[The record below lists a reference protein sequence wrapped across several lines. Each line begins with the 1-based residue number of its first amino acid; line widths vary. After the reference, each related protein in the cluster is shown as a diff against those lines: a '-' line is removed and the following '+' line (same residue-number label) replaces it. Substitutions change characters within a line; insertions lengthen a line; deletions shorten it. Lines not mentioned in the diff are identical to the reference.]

1 MPKLERNVDWVKE
14 LQTLVAT
21 ADTPQE
27 RKAAFAFA
35 EAIHPY
41 LEKPDLLR
49 TLLGKIMQSPPE
61 NVAVVA
67 SEARFS
73 SIEEL
78 QQKVGPSV
86 KVVALS
92 SSARNV
98 SPLSSKSDAMPN
110 AWGRERDSRIAFP
123 APEAPEGD
131 EEPSLAWSREFCGCA
146 RDATAGGAASGGLG
160 PLRGLASCSGRLP
173 RLPMRCSHFP
183 ISAAPSGCRRP
194 AAHIRR

>member
-78 QQKVGPSV
+78 QQKDGPSE
-86 KVVALS
+86 KDDAL
-92 SSARNV
+92 
-98 SPLSSKSDAMPN
+98 
-110 AWGRERDSRIAFP
+110 
-123 APEAPEGD
+123 
-131 EEPSLAWSREFCGCA
+131 
-146 RDATAGGAASGGLG
+146 
-160 PLRGLASCSGRLP
+160 
-173 RLPMRCSHFP
+173 
-183 ISAAPSGCRRP
+183 
-194 AAHIRR
+194 